1 MAAHWAAAGSVR
13 RQRGERIAQSF
24 TGDFVERDGQGRI
37 SKLNKLRMESLNNF
51 CRLWAIEV
59 VPSCQYLALG

>member
-1 MAAHWAAAGSVR
+1 MAAYWAAVGFVR

-24 TGDFVERDGQGRI
+24 TGDFIERNGRGRI
-37 SKLNKLRMESLNNF
+37 SKLNKFRMDSLNNF